1 MGSQPVKPRTRRAE
15 VSSKKQLFIVFFP
28 IGLTKKFSRKWK
40 NLRCSQF
47 FEKPLRFYSALL
59 KPPLNS
65 SHSSQLLSP
74 LLTLVTSS
82 QLLSPLLASS
92 STFLTSSQFCSAL
105 VAFSC
110 GNLLSP
116 LPTFPQLFLAVLDS
130 SHICSL
136 FSTLLT
142 SPLLILASSHLFST
156 LPTSVFSPL
165 PASSQLSSRLFSS
178 DFTFTH
184 CQNKLMTRR
193 FSFKLLSTQ
202 PQHPRTL
209 LQPHC
214 DLQTELQNIIEHH
227 RTTMATRIASLP
239 RRQSTKSTN
248 LRHFFTRNLQCL
260 NGKMINTTKSWQ
272 P

>member
-1 MGSQPVKPRTRRAE
+1 MATSCH
-15 VSSKKQLFIVFFP
+15 LFPPF
-28 IGLTKKFSRKWK
+28 LNFSW
-40 NLRCSQF
+40 
-47 FEKPLRFYSALL
+47 
-59 KPPLNS
+59 
-65 SHSSQLLSP
+65 
-74 LLTLVTSS
+74 
-82 QLLSPLLASS
+82 
-92 STFLTSSQFCSAL
+92 
-105 VAFSC
+105 
-110 GNLLSP
+110 
-116 LPTFPQLFLAVLDS
+116 
-130 SHICSL
+130 L

-142 SPLLILASSHLFST
+142 SARSSQLSSPHLFSFSHLLTFSQLFPPQSSHLF
-156 LPTSVFSPL
+156 PPL

-202 PQHPRTL
+202 PQYPRTL